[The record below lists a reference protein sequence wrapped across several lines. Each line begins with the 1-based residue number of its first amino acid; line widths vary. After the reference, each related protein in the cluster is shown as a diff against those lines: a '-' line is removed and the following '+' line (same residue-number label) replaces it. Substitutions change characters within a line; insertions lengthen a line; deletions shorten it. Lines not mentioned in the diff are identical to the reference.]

1 MSQPLIVKSSV
12 FIHASAARVWDTLTN
27 PQQTK
32 KYMFGCEAIS
42 DWKPGSPLIWKGVFN
57 GVEMVAVKGNIVS
70 IVPNKSLVYTV
81 IDPNNPNIPDI
92 PENYL
97 TVTCDLDEEGDQTLL
112 TVSQGD
118 YSTVAEGPARY
129 EDTRKGGWDSIMD
142 QIKAVAES

>member
-12 FIHASAARVWDTLTN
+12 SIHAPAAKVWDTLTN

-92 PENYL
+92 PGNYL

-118 YSTVAEGPARY
+118 YGTVAEGPARY

-142 QIKAVAES
+142 RIKAVAES

>member
-12 FIHASAARVWDTLTN
+12 SIHAPAAKVWDTLTN

-92 PENYL
+92 PGNYL

>member
-92 PENYL
+92 PGNYL

>member
-12 FIHASAARVWDTLTN
+12 SIHAPAAKVWDTLTN

-92 PENYL
+92 PGNYL

-118 YSTVAEGPARY
+118 YSTVAEGPERY